1 MKKTLLFVCA
11 AAAMLVSCGG
21 GESNNN
27 DATTEAQ
34 ETVDLSDSTACVKS
48 AEVVYVNLDA
58 MFQSSKLFETEGKP
72 LDEKVKAYQDKAMK
86 AQEDLAKREQGL
98 IYEQQKIQQDGAKLN
113 SDYQKGLITTLNAQT
128 KGQEIERRAK
138 NLEANMAALQKSV
151 QQEGEK
157 LQKEEQQLAEESAV
171 LQNRFADLMQRAIK
185 NINADGRYKMIINSM
200 MVVDSADGLDISS
213 LVLAEIDKL
222 YEADK

>member
-21 GESNNN
+21 GEGNNN

-34 ETVDLSDSTACVKS
+34 EAVDLSDSTACVKS

-58 MFQSSKLFETEGKP
+58 MFQSSKLFEAEGKP

>member
-11 AAAMLVSCGG
+11 TAAMLVSCGG

-48 AEVVYVNLDA
+48 TEVVYVNLDA
-58 MFQSSKLFETEGKP
+58 MFQSSKLFEAEGKP
-72 LDEKVKAYQDKAMK
+72 LDEKVKAYQNKAMK
-86 AQEDLAKREQGL
+86 AQEDMEKREEGL
-98 IYEQQKIQQDGAKLN
+98 AYEQKKLQQDEAKLN
-113 SDYQKGLITTLNAQT
+113 SDYQKGLITTLNAQA
-128 KGQEIERRAK
+128 KGKELETRAK
-138 NLEANMAALQKSV
+138 NFEANVAAHQKLV
-151 QQEGEK
+151 QQEAEK

-171 LQNRFADLMQRAIK
+171 LQNRFTDYIK
-185 NINADGRYKMIINSM
+185 KALDIVNADGRYKMIINSM
-200 MVVDSADGLDISS
+200 MVVDAADGHDISS
-213 LVLAEIDKL
+213 LVLAEVDKL

>member
-1 MKKTLLFVCA
+1 MKKTLLFVCV
-11 AAAMLVSCGG
+11 AAAMLVSCGNKEKG
-21 GESNNN
+21 NTEVS
-27 DATTEAQ
+27 TEAQ
-34 ETVDLSDSTACVKS
+34 ESVALADSTECVKS

-58 MFQSSKLFETEGKP
+58 MFKSSKLFAAEGKP
-72 LDEKVKAYQDKAMK
+72 LEERMDAYQKKAIA

-98 IYEQQKIQQDGAKLN
+98 MYEQQKIQQDGAKLN

-128 KGQEIERRAK
+128 KSQEIERRAK

-171 LQNRFADLMQRAIK
+171 LQNRFTDLMQRAIK
-185 NINADGRYKMIINSM
+185 NINADGRYKMIVNSM
-200 MVVDSADGLDISS
+200 MVVDCVDGLDISS
-213 LVLAEIDKL
+213 LVLAEVDKL
-222 YEADK
+222 YEAEK